1 MAEKERELMAGFRF
15 DTYSILKG
23 FVYNRIYD
31 WIEKGE
37 MDDVNFDVMV
47 VALGNIDRI
56 VGENPDTYSDKLDFV
71 WMNILAG
78 HDDDFRSLF
87 SMVSTPG
94 IVILNSSEALLAIWK
109 LLFREVFIERYND
122 LKDMW
127 KARKFDNGSI

>member
-1 MAEKERELMAGFRF
+1 MTGFRF
-15 DTYSILKG
+15 DTYSILKD

-37 MDDVNFDVMV
+37 MDDVNFYVMV
-47 VALGNIDRI
+47 VAFGNIDRI

-122 LKDMW
+122 FRDMW
-127 KARKFDNGSI
+127 KARKFNNDRV

>member
-15 DTYSILKG
+15 DTYSILKD

-56 VGENPDTYSDKLDFV
+56 VDENPGAYSDKLDFV

-94 IVILNSSEALLAIWK
+94 IVILDTSEALLVIWK
-109 LLFREVFIERYND
+109 LLLREVFIERYND
-122 LKDMW
+122 FKDMW
-127 KARKFDNGSI
+127 QRRMNDRV

>member
-15 DTYSILKG
+15 DTYSILKD

-56 VGENPDTYSDKLDFV
+56 VDENPGAYSDKLDFV

-94 IVILNSSEALLAIWK
+94 IVILDTSEALLAIWK
-109 LLFREVFIERYND
+109 LLLREVFIERYND

-127 KARKFDNGSI
+127 KARKFDNGGI

>member
-15 DTYSILKG
+15 DTYSILKD
-23 FVYNRIYD
+23 FVYNRVYD

-47 VALGNIDRI
+47 VALDNIDRI
-56 VGENPDTYSDKLDFV
+56 VGENPDTYSDKLDFL

-87 SMVSTPG
+87 SMVATPG
-94 IVILNSSEALLAIWK
+94 IMIMDIPEALSAIWG

-122 LKDMW
+122 FNDMW
-127 KARKFDNGSI
+127 RARKFDNGGI

>member
-1 MAEKERELMAGFRF
+1 MAGFRF
-15 DTYSILKG
+15 DTYSILKS

-127 KARKFDNGSI
+127 RKRMIENG

>member
-15 DTYSILKG
+15 DTYSILKS
-23 FVYNRIYD
+23 FVYDRIYD

-47 VALGNIDRI
+47 VALDNIDRI
-56 VGENPDTYSDKLDFV
+56 VDENPDTYSDKLDFL
-71 WMNILAG
+71 WMNILAD

-87 SMVSTPG
+87 SMVAAPG
-94 IVILNSSEALLAIWK
+94 IMIMDIPEALSAIWG

-122 LKDMW
+122 FKDMW
-127 KARKFDNGSI
+127 KVRKFDNGGI

>member
-15 DTYSILKG
+15 DTYSILKS

-127 KARKFDNGSI
+127 RKRMIENG

>member
-1 MAEKERELMAGFRF
+1 MTGFRF
-15 DTYSILKG
+15 DTYSILKD

-94 IVILNSSEALLAIWK
+94 IVILNSSEALLAIWD

-122 LKDMW
+122 FRDMW
-127 KARKFDNGSI
+127 RRRMNDRVQV

>member
-15 DTYSILKG
+15 DTYSILKD

>member
-15 DTYSILKG
+15 DTYSILKD

-94 IVILNSSEALLAIWK
+94 IVILDTSEALLAIWK
-109 LLFREVFIERYND
+109 LLLREVFIERYND
-122 LKDMW
+122 FKDMW
-127 KARKFDNGSI
+127 QRRMNDRV

>member
-1 MAEKERELMAGFRF
+1 MAEKERERMTGFRF
-15 DTYSILKG
+15 DTYSILKD

-94 IVILNSSEALLAIWK
+94 IVILNTSEALLVIWK
-109 LLFREVFIERYND
+109 LLLREVFIERYND
-122 LKDMW
+122 FKDMW
-127 KARKFDNGSI
+127 QRRMNDRV

>member
-15 DTYSILKG
+15 DTYSILKD

-56 VGENPDTYSDKLDFV
+56 VDENPGAYSDKLDFV

-94 IVILNSSEALLAIWK
+94 IVILDTSEALLAIWK
-109 LLFREVFIERYND
+109 LLLREVFIERYND
-122 LKDMW
+122 FKDMW
-127 KARKFDNGSI
+127 QRRMNDRV